1 MQIKI
6 EYKQKS
12 SYINLKLH
20 FHIYS
25 LGGQYYIMA
34 TLYLAKKFMDGLHKL
49 YGINQGFGKV
59 FEFPSE
65 NMTNS
70 FPFYRQTANSTLNI

>member
-1 MQIKI
+1 MVNII
-6 EYKQKS
+6 C
-12 SYINLKLH
+12 
-20 FHIYS
+20 
-25 LGGQYYIMA
+25 YIMA
-34 TLYLAKKFMDGLHKL
+34 TLYLAKKFMDELHKL

-70 FPFYRQTANSTLNI
+70 FPVYRQTPH